1 MRGSGSRSAVEKSKS
16 LRYFVP
22 DSFPARP
29 LVGSDYIPTGYP
41 LLQLSSL
48 KVPETTLLPL
58 GSEFSQHVLDPL
70 PSFGCPLQFPENHV
84 NVSSFYRF
92 LFVC

>member
-1 MRGSGSRSAVEKSKS
+1 MVEKSKS

-48 KVPETTLLPL
+48 KVPETTLLP
-58 GSEFSQHVLDPL
+58 GSFRS
-70 PSFGCPLQFPENHV
+70 
-84 NVSSFYRF
+84 
-92 LFVC
+92 